1 MKKYSLVIVIALLL
15 VLLATS
21 SVFADLP
28 GTGWWSAI
36 FVQNI
41 GSDGGSVTMDAFDS
55 TTSYGSDTFA
65 FDYGQALAY
74 DPGKTPNYPAGP
86 YIGFT
91 SPLPTGFEGA
101 VVLSAS
107 IPVAAI
113 SEIANFNNGTVGG
126 GGTASA
132 RYQGMSSDMVD
143 TTLMVPTIK
152 NNYSNHTTT
161 LYVQAAGAEAD
172 VTVTF
177 NMNNGNAYSQNVV
190 VDANEMFVFDPSA
203 AGVPSTGCGFDT
215 NISPCYGS
223 AEITSTSGPI
233 AANVVEHPHTG
244 APAGYALSTRAQTP
258 SDQDTILFH
267 PTIKNNFF
275 GKMTAGASIMNVGM
289 DDALVQITLT
299 VTSVDSSSSAHVGD
313 VYTDTEVIAPGK
325 SLLFSKWLN
334 NLGGMPDGTFAA
346 AVIESLD
353 DATYDLQPL
362 VGATNDKKQL
372 ANVTGGGITLY
383 AGFADR
389 NKTDTLA
396 APIVRELM
404 GDVTGG
410 ITVQNV
416 GSSPDKLI
424 FEYYEYGTGN
434 VYVFETTSLIDAGE
448 AVNTNRVSLGSD
460 GGKFSIISGFTS
472 FSELGNKQFS
482 LIVTSESGEPIIG
495 LVSENSTTDS
505 RDMRNYETINFSLIP

>member
-1 MKKYSLVIVIALLL
+1 MKKYILGIVLS
-15 VLLATS
+15 LLAVVLVTS

-41 GSDGGSVTMDAFDS
+41 GSDGGTFQMEAFDS
-55 TTSYGSDTFA
+55 ATSYGSATFS
-65 FDYGQALAY
+65 FDFGQALLY
-74 DPGKTPNYPAGP
+74 DPGKTPDYPTGP
-86 YIGFT
+86 YVGFS
-91 SPLPTGFEGA
+91 SPLPGGFEGA

-107 IPVAAI
+107 LPVAAI

-143 TTLMVPTIK
+143 TILMVPTIK

-172 VTVTF
+172 VTATF
-177 NMNNGNAYSQNVV
+177 NMNDGNSYSQNQVI
-190 VDANEMFVFDPSA
+190 DANEMFVFDPSA

-215 NISPCYGS
+215 NVSPCYGS

-233 AANVVEHPHTG
+233 AANVVEHPHIG
-244 APAGYALSTRAQTP
+244 SPAGYALSTRAQTP
-258 SDQDTILFH
+258 SDQDTLIYH
-267 PTIKNNFF
+267 PTIKNDFYN
-275 GKMTAGASIMNVGM
+275 KMTAGASIMNVGIE
-289 DDALVQITLT
+289 DALVQIALT

-313 VYTDTEVIAPGK
+313 VYTDTQVIAPGK

-334 NLGGMPDGTFAA
+334 NLGGMPSGTFAA
-346 AVIESLD
+346 AVIESID
-353 DATYDLQPL
+353 DATYDPQPL
-362 VGATNDKKQL
+362 VGATNDKKNL
-372 ANVTGGGITLY
+372 KYVSGGGITLY
-383 AGFADR
+383 AGLADR
-389 NKTDTLA
+389 NKTDTIA

-416 GSSPDKLI
+416 GTAPDKII
-424 FEYYEYGTGN
+424 FEYYEYGTDN
-434 VYVFETTSLIDAGE
+434 VYIFETTSTIDVGE

-460 GGKFSIISGFTS
+460 GGKFSIVSGFTS

-482 LIVTSESGEPIIG
+482 LIVNSESGQPIIG
-495 LVSENSTTDS
+495 LVSENSISDS